1 MVFVG
6 ILWFLAMILAVAI
19 IIGVSQIFK
28 LGEGIRIV
36 WAAVILIGLAIGLL
50 AGIERAI
57 ETAKVYSPTPAE
69 DREQFFRDYVDGRP
83 GMSREQFN

>member
-6 ILWFLAMILAVAI
+6 ILWFLAMILVVAVV
-19 IIGVSQIFK
+19 IGFSQIFK

-36 WAAVILIGLAIGLL
+36 WAAAILIGLAIALL

-69 DREQFFRDYVDGRP
+69 NREQFFRDHVDGRP